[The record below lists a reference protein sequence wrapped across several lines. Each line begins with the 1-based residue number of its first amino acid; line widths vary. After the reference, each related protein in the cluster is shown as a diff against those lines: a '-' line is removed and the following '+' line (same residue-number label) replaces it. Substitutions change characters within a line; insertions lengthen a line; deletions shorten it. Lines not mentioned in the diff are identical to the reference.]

1 MFGWFNYWHYDDLIK
16 IIDKVTEDR
25 QKRRLH
31 GKTMKSKFSED
42 LKDYLNGI
50 WVEEK
55 DDEKAVINQ
64 VTKKVTE
71 NPENEENIR
80 MYIENQFGNE

>member
-25 QKRRLH
+25 QKRRLN

-55 DDEKAVINQ
+55 DDEKQNE
-64 VTKKVTE
+64 KKQEKQTDDV
-71 NPENEENIR
+71 EENVR